1 LLKTLLGKI
10 PRPVRRGTPER
21 TPRMRLEH
29 VVLFSLIFLLLGCH
43 SNNVEQE
50 KDDDTHNGIEQVK
63 KMEISYVDPSSVPD
77 GEYTGEFPFMGRYR
91 YQVRVRVKS
100 GRIDDI
106 EVLENG
112 TNNDYAKKGLG
123 VIPRMIEQQCPKV
136 DTITG
141 ATVTSKALMKCV
153 ERALKKAASAGQ

>member
-1 LLKTLLGKI
+1 
-10 PRPVRRGTPER
+10 
-21 TPRMRLEH
+21 
-29 VVLFSLIFLLLGCH
+29 
-43 SNNVEQE
+43 
-50 KDDDTHNGIEQVK
+50 
-63 KMEISYVDPSSVPD
+63 
-77 GEYTGEFPFMGRYR
+77 MGRYR

-123 VIPRMIEQQCPKV
+123 VIPRMIEQQSPKV